1 MPRGRLVERFN
12 HLAAST
18 DALGN
23 LHGGFQGCERDA
35 FVIEHLAT
43 ERSGHERPS
52 DL

>member
-1 MPRGRLVERFN
+1 MLRRLKARQI

-23 LHGGFQGCERDA
+23 LHGGFQGCDRDA

-43 ERSGHERPS
+43 ERSGHERPG